1 MSNLNQIME
10 YVADYVQDTNNRII
24 SEWKQGSAVS
34 VSAGGRGN
42 LTVDVAKAGYTPL
55 GIGSVTIN
63 GNATAFLEIGQI
75 LLNNT
80 TVTITVHN
88 SNSSSQSWRASV
100 LIIYQK
106 D

>member
-1 MSNLNQIME
+1 MANLNQIMD
-10 YVADYVQDTNNRII
+10 YTADYINDTNNRII
-24 SEWKQGSAVS
+24 SEWKQGSAIS

-42 LTVDVAKAGYTPL
+42 LTVDVAKAGFTPL

-75 LLNNT
+75 LLSGT
-80 TVTITVHN
+80 TVTVTVHN
-88 SNSSSQSWRASV
+88 SNSSAQSWRASV
-100 LIIYQK
+100 LIIYKK

>member
-1 MSNLNQIME
+1 MSNLNQIMD
-10 YVADYVQDTNNRII
+10 YVADYIQDTNNRIM

-34 VSAGGRGN
+34 VAAGGRGN

-63 GNATAFLEIGQI
+63 GSATAFLEIGQI
-75 LLNNT
+75 LLNGT
-80 TVTITVHN
+80 TVTVTVHN
-88 SNSSSQSWRASV
+88 SNSSAQSWRASV